1 MGTLTD
7 AKVVYGSAA
16 TAGGFSNEEI
26 WVDVEYS
33 FANDGGEVEDNIVLT
48 AGADFIITD
57 YYAVVSTTVAGAT
70 ANLDLGVGAGGVEF
84 WTDYDGP
91 SLVETAGANVFAA
104 SAAHL
109 PVCVPAAGTIQLG
122 VETAAL
128 TAGVFKMYFKIK
140 KV

>member
-7 AKVVYGSAA
+7 AKVVFGASDTTGAW
-16 TAGGFSNEEI
+16 TNEET
-26 WVDVEYS
+26 WVDVQYS
-33 FANDGGEVEDNIVLT
+33 FANDGGEIEDNIVLT
-48 AGADFIITD
+48 AGADFVILD
-57 YYAVVSTTVAGAT
+57 YYAVVSTTLVGVGAD
-70 ANLDLGVGAGGVEF
+70 LDLGVGAGGVEI

-91 SLVETAGANVFAA
+91 TLVETAGANLFVA
-104 SAAHL
+104 SAAMAPL
-109 PVCVPAAGTIQLG
+109 YVPAAGTIQLG